1 MGLFEIPLIICG
13 WIFTAGLAGVGGTFV
28 IQGKNEKR
36 VQYLRNN
43 ADQKIE
49 RLIEENDKRI
59 NALIAANTVQNENV
73 LSHIKN
79 VEKALNDMRAELPE
93 KYTLK
98 TDHNRLV
105 DKVEEL
111 SMQFYRHRENANS

>member
-1 MGLFEIPLIICG
+1 M
-13 WIFTAGLAGVGGTFV
+13 

>member
-1 MGLFEIPLIICG
+1 MGLFEIPLIIFG

-111 SMQFYRHRENANS
+111 SMQFYRHRENANN